1 MKFPTIRTIA
11 DVQPFVAHKKEIK
24 FQIQPNGVTIGCYF
38 FCDSGTF
45 DSPEALECRGIAFD
59 SAGNICSR
67 PLHKFFN
74 VGEKSDLMPEH
85 LLLRPDL
92 ADIHEKI
99 DGSMI
104 STAWVDGKLL
114 WRSKKSFV
122 SDVVKLTEDYLAR
135 EPRFEAFATMVAV
148 SGHTAIFEFT
158 HPVARIV
165 CDEPEGLRLLHIREN
180 VTGEYVLLDPNH
192 PFHRLIAA
200 HDIPC
205 ARTFSNITLAGA
217 LDHLETA
224 QDFEGYVFQFRD
236 GTLVKAKCAWYRR
249 LHRSIT
255 FLRER
260 NIAELALNE
269 ELDDVKGSLA
279 EAGIDLA
286 AVLEVE
292 SRLKKI
298 LIDITDEV
306 EAVYTASASLD
317 RKSFAI
323 KNREHPYFGM
333 IMSRYIGRDIEL
345 KEWYR
350 KRRLSEDFGLK
361 TLANDALAEAI
372 ES

>member
-1 MKFPTIRTIA
+1 MKFATIRTIA

-24 FQIQPNGVTIGCYF
+24 FQMQPNGVTIGCYV
-38 FCDSGTF
+38 FCDNSTF

-74 VGEKSDLMPEH
+74 VGEKSNLMPEH

-122 SDVVKLTEDYLAR
+122 SDVVKLTEEYVAR
-135 EPRFEAFATMVAV
+135 EPRFRGFAETVAAQ
-148 SGHTAIFEFT
+148 GLTATFEFT
-158 HPVARIV
+158 HPAARIV
-165 CDEPEGLRLLHIREN
+165 CDEPEGLSLLHVRDN
-180 VTGEYVLLDPNH
+180 VTGEYLLLDPNH
-192 PFHRLIAA
+192 PVHKLVETYQ
-200 HDIPC
+200 IPR
-205 ARTFSNITLAGA
+205 AWTFNNITLAGA
-217 LDHLETA
+217 FDYLETA
-224 QDFEGYVFQFRD
+224 QDFEGYVLQFLD

-269 ELDDVKGSLA
+269 ELDDVKGSLV

-306 EAVYTASASLD
+306 ESVYAASASLD

-350 KRRLSEDFGLK
+350 KRRLNEDFGLK

>member
-1 MKFPTIRTIA
+1 MFPVINTIA
-11 DVQPFVAHKKEIK
+11 DVQPFVSDKKEIK
-24 FQIQPNGVTIGCYF
+24 FQLQPNGVTVGCYV
-38 FCDSGTF
+38 FCDNETF
-45 DSPEALECRGIAFD
+45 SSPVALECRGIAFD

-74 VGEKSDLMPEH
+74 VGEKAWLFPDNLMEKT
-85 LLLRPDL
+85 L

-104 STAWVDGKLL
+104 ATAWVDGKLL

-122 SDVVKLTEDYLAR
+122 SEVVKLAEDFLTRNPTFA
-135 EPRFEAFATMVAV
+135 EFATTVAS
-148 SGHTAIFEFT
+148 SGHTAIFELT
-158 HPVARIV
+158 HPLARIV
-165 CDEPEGLRLLHIREN
+165 CDEPESMRLLHVREN
-180 VTGEYVLLDPNH
+180 VSGEYVLLDVNH
-192 PFHRLIAA
+192 PI
-200 HDIPC
+200 HDLVERYAIPR
-205 ARTFSNITLAGA
+205 ARTFNNLTLAGA
-217 LDHLETA
+217 LDKLETTEN
-224 QDFEGYVFQFRD
+224 FEGYVFQFLD

-269 ELDDVKGSLA
+269 ELDDVKGSLI

-292 SRLKKI
+292 TRLKNI
-298 LIDITDEV
+298 LVGITDEV
-306 EAVYTASASLD
+306 EKVYEVDKALD

-333 IMSRYIGRDIEL
+333 LMSRYIGRDIEI
-345 KEWYR
+345 KDWYT
-350 KRRLSEDFGLK
+350 KHRLREDFGLRQL
-361 TLANDALAEAI
+361 TNEAQAEAI
-372 ES
+372 DG